1 MAGCDVI
8 RTPRL
13 QVLLDGAELAGVM
26 AADVFA
32 TSSLSADRFRVQ
44 LAGVAD
50 VSVLQRPGVRVS
62 IAAALA
68 DEAWTPL
75 LTGQVD
81 SLSWDAGYRVLDVEG
96 RDLSAVLMETQ
107 AGETF
112 ANQTASEIVETVA
125 GRNGLAADVTATG
138 TPVGRYYQGQHDR
151 MTLGQYAR
159 AQTEWDLLA
168 WLAGQEG
175 FELGMVGERLS
186 FGPRDGI
193 ETAVA
198 AGDCSAVSVQQQI
211 GLSRPLRVTV
221 RSWGTRTAKAV
232 EAQAEAEGAGPVWAQ
247 GIVRPNLTADEAERL
262 AKRTVA
268 DLQRHAWTGQLSM
281 PGELAL
287 TARSRIG
294 LSGAGAGWDRAFN
307 VVGLDRHVDVR
318 RGFTQHLELQGVPD
332 GAAA

>member
-1 MAGCDVI
+1 
-8 RTPRL
+8 
-13 QVLLDGAELAGVM
+13 M

-32 TSSLSADRFRVQ
+32 TSLMSADRFRVQ
-44 LAGVAD
+44 LAGAD
-50 VSVLQRPGVRVS
+50 VEVFRQPGVRVEIS
-62 IAAALA
+62 AAVSDA
-68 DEAWTPL
+68 AWTPL
-75 LTGQVD
+75 VIGQVD
-81 SLSWDAGYRVLDVEG
+81 GLSWDAVHRVLDVEG

-112 ANQTASEIVETVA
+112 ANQTASEIVATVA
-125 GRNGLAADVTATG
+125 ARNGLLADVTATQ

-175 FELGMVGERLS
+175 FELGMVGDRLS
-186 FGPRDGI
+186 FGQRDGS
-193 ETAVA
+193 AVA
-198 AGDCSAVSVQQQI
+198 LDAGACTAIEVQQQV

-221 RSWGTRTAKAV
+221 RSWGTRTGKAV
-232 EAQAEAEGAGPVWAQ
+232 EAQADASGDGTVWAQ
-247 GIVRPNLTADEAERL
+247 AIVRPNLSAEEAERL

-268 DLQRHAWTGQLSM
+268 DLRRHAWTAQVSM

-287 TARSRIG
+287 TARSRVT
-294 LSGAGAGWDRAFN
+294 LAGAGAGWDRGFD
-307 VVGLDRHVDVR
+307 VTGVDRHIDVR
-318 RGFTQHLELQGVPD
+318 RGFMQHLTLQNSGEATD